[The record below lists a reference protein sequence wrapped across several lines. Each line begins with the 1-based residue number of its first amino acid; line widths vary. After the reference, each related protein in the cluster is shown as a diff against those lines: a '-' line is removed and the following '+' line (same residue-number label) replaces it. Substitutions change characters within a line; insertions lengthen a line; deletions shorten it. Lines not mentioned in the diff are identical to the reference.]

1 MQSSHGLETG
11 SVSAS
16 SHGSVLTE
24 HSGHGRYEEA
34 HLFSL
39 EKLIDDAEAGD
50 ESAMKRLRRRRKY
63 ELKLV
68 NKYNRCVDSS
78 SRHDLYFTFY
88 LTFTHLT
95 IYFCDH

>member
-1 MQSSHGLETG
+1 MMLSSHNETG
-11 SVSAS
+11 SVVSSQAS
-16 SHGSVLTE
+16 EFTV
-24 HSGHGRYEEA
+24 HSGHGRYEDA

-68 NKYNRCVDSS
+68 TKYNR
-78 SRHDLYFTFY
+78 YFV
-88 LTFTHLT
+88 
-95 IYFCDH
+95 IY